1 MQIESSIIQALK
13 NLEMPTNIIPVL
25 ADRGGVEP
33 RAPYLLINVINST
46 NIAMPTKSVTHSLT
60 SKTESI
66 FQVRDYY
73 VSFTFHADAK
83 DPVQDWIQ
91 SFYTALYSDI
101 VDYAFSQQG
110 LGLVDSENIMYQAQ
124 PVDGKNY
131 KRAIMNITFRAEIQ
145 DSFTINALNSV
156 EYEGFYLGGKSYVK
170 VNVAFPESMYLSAKP
185 LSNLV
190 NYKLPQSLIKL

>member
-13 NLEMPTNIIPVL
+13 NLEMPESIIPVL
-25 ADRGGVEP
+25 ADRSGVEP
-33 RAPYLLINVINST
+33 RAPYLLINIINST

-60 SKTESI
+60 SKTENI
-66 FQVRDYY
+66 LQVRDYY

-83 DPVQDWIQ
+83 DPVQDWVQ

-110 LGLVDSENIMYQAQ
+110 LGLVDAENIMYQPQ
-124 PVDGKNY
+124 PVDGVNY
-131 KRAIMNITFRAEIQ
+131 KRAIMNLTFRAEVQ
-145 DSFTINALNSV
+145 DSFTVNALNGI

-170 VNVAFPESMYLSAKP
+170 VDVTFPESLYLSATP
-185 LSNLV
+185 LANLV
-190 NYKLPQSLIKL
+190 NYHLPQSLNKL